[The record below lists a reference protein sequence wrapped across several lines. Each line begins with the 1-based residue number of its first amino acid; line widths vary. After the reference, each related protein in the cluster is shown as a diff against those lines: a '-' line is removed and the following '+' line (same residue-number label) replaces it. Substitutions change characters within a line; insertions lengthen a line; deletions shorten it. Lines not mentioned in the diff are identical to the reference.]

1 MERNS
6 EDRRDDVVE
15 LGAVSVETK
24 GISGGT
30 VDAPAG
36 QDLAGI
42 LDD

>member
-1 MERNS
+1 MERTS

-24 GISGGT
+24 GIVGNP

-36 QDLAGI
+36 QGLAGI